1 MAVQIRQNGK
11 WISANTGLKLDSTLS
26 KIGEAAE
33 AAAVGAAIANL
44 KNNTKVT
51 AINFSKWS
59 EEGKFFVHLADE
71 TVLEFSVAFENG
83 IPVSITDSE
92 DTTTVIYWE

>member
-11 WISANTGLKLDSTLS
+11 WVNANTGFKLDSTLS

-33 AAAVGAAIANL
+33 AAAVGTAIANL
-44 KNNTKVT
+44 KNNTKVI
-51 AINFSKWS
+51 AIDFSKWD
-59 EEGKFFVHLADE
+59 ENKFFVHLADE
-71 TVLEFSVAFENG
+71 TLLEFSVAFKDG

>member
-33 AAAVGAAIANL
+33 AAAVGTAIANL

-51 AINFSKWS
+51 AINFTKWD
-59 EEGKFFVHLADE
+59 EGKFFVHLADE
-71 TVLEFSVAFENG
+71 TILEFFVDFENG
-83 IPVSITDSE
+83 IPISITDSE

>member
-11 WISANTGLKLDSTLS
+11 WVSANTGIKLDSSLS
-26 KIGEAAE
+26 NVGEAAE

-51 AINFSKWS
+51 AIDFSQWDS
-59 EEGKFFVHLADE
+59 GHLYVYLADE
-71 TVLEFSVAFENG
+71 SILEFLITFKDGVPTA
-83 IPVSITDSE
+83 ITDNE
-92 DTTTVIYWE
+92 NTTTNIYWK